1 MKDIVL
7 LLLMLTII
15 IMIIQKKFEKKKFK
29 QEPIQ
34 QTEYNYTNYDYYPY
48 RMKYLLTQNEFNFY
62 NRLKEITN
70 PLNLQI
76 LAKIRLADLI
86 EVDTNQINKK
96 DYVKYFGKIKSK
108 HIDFAICNNM
118 NIIALLELDDSSHNR
133 ADRQERDNFVNNALL
148 KAGYTVVRTN
158 GNMDIV
164 MQALYSRGYNVYQ
177 YQNINQWNLL
187 SEKTTIKNNRLTK
200 KLKRKK

>member
-1 MKDIVL
+1 MKIIIIL
-7 LLLMLTII
+7 IIIAIITII
-15 IMIIQKKFEKKKFK
+15 TIKTLLYKINRHEII
-29 QEPIQ
+29 EPIKQ
-34 QTEYNYTNYDYYPY
+34 YNTDEYNYQNENYYPY

-96 DYVKYFGKIKSK
+96 DYMKYFGKIKSK

-133 ADRQERDNFVNNALL
+133 ADRQKRDNFVNNALL

-177 YQNINQWNLL
+177 YQNINQQM
-187 SEKTTIKNNRLTK
+187 
-200 KLKRKK
+200 

>member
-1 MKDIVL
+1 MKNIILIL
-7 LLLMLTII
+7 LIIAII
-15 IMIIQKKFEKKKFK
+15 IMIIQKIFEKKKYK
-29 QEPIQ
+29 QEPVQ

-62 NRLKEITN
+62 NRLKGITT

-76 LAKIRLADLI
+76 LTKIRLADLI

-96 DYVKYFGKIKSK
+96 DYMKYFGKIKSK
-108 HIDFAICNNM
+108 HIDFAICNEM
-118 NIIALLELDDSSHNR
+118 NIVALLELDDSSHNR

-148 KAGYTVVRTN
+148 KAGYTVIRTN

-164 MQALYSRGYNVYQ
+164 IQALNSRGYNIYQ
-177 YQNINQWNLL
+177 YQNSYTNL
-187 SEKTTIKNNRLTK
+187 K
-200 KLKRKK
+200 